1 MPELCNLAKGER
13 TILCMMCGKL
23 ADRRRVCAK
32 PMKTGQNFW
41 DSSGFYKTFTGDSK
55 KVQNLTAVVWYLNV
69 TAKSTKN
76 KERPGRAQAEKCHPR
91 RTREYRRPYHCPPAV
106 GTDKQQHAAGMFRN
120 TNEGP
125 AFSFRKARAL

>member
-1 MPELCNLAKGER
+1 M
-13 TILCMMCGKL
+13 
-23 ADRRRVCAK
+23 
-32 PMKTGQNFW
+32 
-41 DSSGFYKTFTGDSK
+41 
-55 KVQNLTAVVWYLNV
+55 VQNLTGVVWYLIV

-125 AFSFRKARAL
+125 AFSFRKTRAL